1 MKFSKEAKV
10 GIFAMLC
17 LAILYIG
24 FNYLKGIDFLTK
36 TNKYYVIYND
46 IAGLNISNLVNISGF
61 TVGRV
66 SNIAINQ
73 EFGNKITVEVDI
85 YEDIILGKDAVAL
98 LRIDLF
104 GSVSIILDVGDLS
117 QPIAPGDTIAAKV
130 DPTLNELL
138 KKSALPV
145 ADILQITIQR
155 INTLL
160 EDFSN
165 NTEALKNIAINL
177 EGITHKTNMMLS
189 ENRNSINKTIEG
201 MATVTQKLSMRLDEL
216 GVVMSKYGSLADTL
230 KSINLNETLAQ
241 TNLLLKNLNKTV
253 ALLQTDTGTLGRL
266 MNDDSLYINL
276 NKTLIDLDELLI
288 HMNEN
293 PKHFFAPLGKKRKKI
308 EKDRKKQ
315 EQKDAVN

>member
-10 GIFAMLC
+10 GIFAILC
-17 LAILYIG
+17 LAIMYIG

-145 ADILQITIQR
+145 ADNLQITIQR

-177 EGITHKTNMMLS
+177 EGITYKTNMMLS

>member
-10 GIFAMLC
+10 GIFAILC
-17 LAILYIG
+17 LAIMYIG

-177 EGITHKTNMMLS
+177 EGITYKTNMMLS

>member
-10 GIFAMLC
+10 GIFAILC
-17 LAILYIG
+17 LAIMYIG

-145 ADILQITIQR
+145 ADNLQITIQR

-165 NTEALKNIAINL
+165 NTETLKNIAINL
-177 EGITHKTNMMLS
+177 EGITYKTNMMLS

-293 PKHFFAPLGKKRKKI
+293 PKHFFAPLGKNRKKI

>member
-177 EGITHKTNMMLS
+177 EGITYKTNMMLS

-253 ALLQTDTGTLGRL
+253 ALLQTNTGTLGRL

>member
-10 GIFAMLC
+10 GIFALLC

-160 EDFSN
+160 EEFSN

-253 ALLQTDTGTLGRL
+253 ALLQTNTGTLGRL

>member
-10 GIFAMLC
+10 GIFAILC
-17 LAILYIG
+17 LAIMYIG

-177 EGITHKTNMMLS
+177 EGITYKTNMMLS

-253 ALLQTDTGTLGRL
+253 ALLQTNTGTLGRL

>member
-10 GIFAMLC
+10 GIFAILC
-17 LAILYIG
+17 LAIMYIG

-160 EDFSN
+160 EEFSN

-177 EGITHKTNMMLS
+177 EGITYKTNMMLS

>member
-165 NTEALKNIAINL
+165 NTEALKIIAINL

-253 ALLQTDTGTLGRL
+253 ALLQTNTGTLGRL

>member
-10 GIFAMLC
+10 GIFAFLC

-160 EDFSN
+160 EEFSN

-253 ALLQTDTGTLGRL
+253 ALLQTNTGTLGRL

>member
-253 ALLQTDTGTLGRL
+253 ALLQTNTGTLGRL

>member
-160 EDFSN
+160 EEFSN

-253 ALLQTDTGTLGRL
+253 ALLQTNTGTLGRL

>member
-160 EDFSN
+160 EEFSN

>member
-253 ALLQTDTGTLGRL
+253 ALLQTNTGTLGRL

-293 PKHFFAPLGKKRKKI
+293 PNHFFAPIGKKRKKI